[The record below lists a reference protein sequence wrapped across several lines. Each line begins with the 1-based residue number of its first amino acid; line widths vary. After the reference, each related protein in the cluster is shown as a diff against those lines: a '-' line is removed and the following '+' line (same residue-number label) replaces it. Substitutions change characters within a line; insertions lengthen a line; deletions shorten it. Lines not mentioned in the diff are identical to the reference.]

1 MLVPFERLDSQ
12 SKIWIYQSGKK
23 FSEDEKDFIIKKTE
37 SFLIEWTA
45 HGNSLEAGV
54 QILYNQFIIIGVNE
68 NINDASGCSIDKS
81 VNYMRELGK
90 RLNTNLLERS
100 KVAIKENTQIKLVNF
115 SEIKYLVSEKLIT
128 SETQVF
134 NNAIVSKKEL
144 ETDWLQPAV
153 NSWIRRYF
161 EN

>member
-45 HGNSLEAGV
+45 HGNSLEAAV

-153 NSWIRRYF
+153 NSWIKRYF

>member
-153 NSWIRRYF
+153 NSWIKRYF

>member
-45 HGNSLEAGV
+45 HGNSLEAAV

-100 KVAIKENTQIKLVNF
+100 KVAIKENTQIKLINF

-153 NSWIRRYF
+153 NSWIKRYF